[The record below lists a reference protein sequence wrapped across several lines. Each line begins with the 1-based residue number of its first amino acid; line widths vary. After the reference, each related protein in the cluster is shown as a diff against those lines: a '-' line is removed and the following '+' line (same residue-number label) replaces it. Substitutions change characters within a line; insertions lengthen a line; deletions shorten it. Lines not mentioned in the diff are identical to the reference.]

1 MRAARCARPLRKSS
15 QRLGVFT
22 LQGTFARMRS
32 SSWARNDGLSY
43 AVHPQRPGVG
53 CRQGRLRSVGHLIE
67 TYGRALLFL
76 VVTLEAAGVP
86 VPGETALIAAS
97 ALASQGY
104 FDIVSVIAVAAA
116 AAIVG
121 DNVGYWI
128 GRMGGRSLLSH
139 SPFIARY
146 TDACVG
152 MAIRAAYRR
161 CEYAWP
167 AQRLF

>member
-1 MRAARCARPLRKSS
+1 
-15 QRLGVFT
+15 V
-22 LQGTFARMRS
+22 
-32 SSWARNDGLSY
+32 W
-43 AVHPQRPGVG
+43 
-53 CRQGRLRSVGHLIE
+53 
-67 TYGRALLFL
+67 
-76 VVTLEAAGVP
+76 
-86 VPGETALIAAS
+86 
-97 ALASQGY
+97 
-104 FDIVSVIAVAAA
+104 VIAVAAA

-161 CEYAWP
+161 CECRQLARATSLLGLPAWEWRSEPTRNFVAVATKFWASRPDVARSRYPYLVPYLLFAHQARPGPGAGSGGPSGLSP
-167 AQRLF
+167 ATRHAFGLFPAHKSETTGLTFYLMSDV